1 MMTNDERELLIGFAK
16 NKPLFDAVRKQLLK
30 GIISPEGDFDFT
42 NTNWVW
48 NIDHNLT
55 DAAYGKQV
63 KLTKKAIEWVRQG
76 FIDIAN
82 IQAQTAPQEQENEAR

>member
-1 MMTNDERELLIGFAK
+1 MISKDERELLVAFAK
-16 NKPLFDAVRKQLLK
+16 NKPLFEAVRKQLLK
-30 GIISPEGDFDFT
+30 GIIAPDSEFDFT

-48 NIDHNLT
+48 NVDHNLT

-76 FIDIAN
+76 FLDIQQMSN
-82 IQAQTAPQEQENEAR
+82 IVDTRAPKNEAR